1 MRRIV
6 SAVGTI
12 GWLLLAAIVG
22 CRLPSRP
29 CVPPQ
34 VAMSHLRDVDAP
46 DGLFPMA
53 NPDLLWSLQQTLE
66 KQNAEGV
73 VPNRSPQ
80 NYLALTGGG
89 VFGAFTVGVLCGW
102 TDSGK
107 RPQFDVVTGI
117 STGALIATYA
127 FLGPKYDSILRD
139 YYSNYGSRDVYR
151 PRRKLSILWSD
162 SVVDNSPLRQKIDA
176 ACTPE
181 LLAEVAEAHRSG
193 RRLYIGTTNLDTR
206 QLVIWDMGAIAASGR
221 PEARALYRDVIL
233 ASSSVPAFFPP
244 VRIDVEINGQRY
256 QELHVDG
263 GATTAVFFQPFML
276 NLDPGNIRSRAGS
289 NLYVINAGKIF
300 ADPDCVQ
307 PRIIKIAGTTLR
319 SMIYAGTRNDLFRIY
334 TLALIAGLNY
344 HLAALPQDFPMDL
357 DALKIDPKQMRRL
370 YEEGYR
376 QGLTGT
382 AWHTRPDNIGLSED
396 IMPRSGTRLQ
406 AWPMRTLS
414 R

>member
-1 MRRIV
+1 
-6 SAVGTI
+6 
-12 GWLLLAAIVG
+12 
-22 CRLPSRP
+22 
-29 CVPPQ
+29 
-34 VAMSHLRDVDAP
+34 
-46 DGLFPMA
+46 
-53 NPDLLWSLQQTLE
+53 
-66 KQNAEGV
+66 
-73 VPNRSPQ
+73 
-80 NYLALTGGG
+80 

-181 LLAEVAEAHRSG
+181 LLAEVAEAHRAG